1 MSDTIKEM
9 ELKLPPQNLTLREF
23 LDTHI
28 AAIGLTFVTQGCIAP
43 MFFGEDAEGQCTI
56 LFALFKND
64 SEKDAT
70 AAKVR
75 ETFRK
80 KNVIRY
86 VFCSEAWALVVPT
99 PTGQLPRPSQHPDRV
114 EVVIVEAEDKSG
126 QNLTAHMPIK
136 RKGDAVTLGEPEY
149 FGDVGSGRFAGL
161 LQTMQ

>member
-1 MSDTIKEM
+1 M
-9 ELKLPPQNLTLREF
+9 L
-23 LDTHI
+23 
-28 AAIGLTFVTQGCIAP
+28 
-43 MFFGEDAEGQCTI
+43 FGEDAEGQCTI

-70 AAKVR
+70 VAKVR

-80 KNVIRY
+80 KNIIRY
-86 VFCSEAWALVVPT
+86 MFCSEAWALTVPT
-99 PTGQLPRPSQHPDRV
+99 PTGPLPRPSQHPDRV

-126 QNLTAHMPIK
+126 GSMTAHMLIH

-149 FGDVGSGRFAGL
+149 FGDVSSGRFVGL